1 MYMFY
6 IFDECSWN
14 VPSIFSKQILV
25 PYDYVICCIEL
36 MPLIGIYPQFFF
48 ACGSQYLTK
57 SDLPGR

>member
-6 IFDECSWN
+6 IFDEYSWN

-25 PYDYVICCIEL
+25 PYVYVICFIEL
-36 MPLIGIYPQFFF
+36 MPLILIYSQFLF

-57 SDLPGR
+57 SDFPG